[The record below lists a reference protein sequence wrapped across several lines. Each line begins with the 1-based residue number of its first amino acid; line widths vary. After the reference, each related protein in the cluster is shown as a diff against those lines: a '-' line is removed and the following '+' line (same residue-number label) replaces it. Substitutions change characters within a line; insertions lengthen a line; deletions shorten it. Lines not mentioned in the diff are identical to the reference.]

1 MSNNP
6 TAIQSQKWIVEAL
19 LELMASKEYHLI
31 SVSELSA
38 KAQIDRR
45 TFYRHFACKDD
56 ILRLLINEIST
67 EYLNALQAN
76 SLTDTYTIT
85 KIFFDVCLQH
95 SEFFILLSKSNLMYY
110 LLEKFY
116 ANLPIIHS
124 QVRSNEIE
132 SLLGQDMDYFL
143 FFHAGGF
150 WSILSKWITDGME
163 KSSNDLAILASTI
176 TSRLI

>member
-6 TAIQSQKWIVEAL
+6 TAIQSKKWIVEAL
-19 LELMASKEYHLI
+19 LALMALKEYRFI

-56 ILRLLINEIST
+56 ILRFLIDDISM
-67 EYLNALQAN
+67 EYLNALQAD
-76 SLTDTYTIT
+76 SPMDTYTIT
-85 KIFFDVCLQH
+85 KIFFNVCLRH
-95 SEFFILLSKSNLMYY
+95 SNFLILLSQQNLMYF

-116 ANLPIIHS
+116 ENLPIIHS
-124 QVRSNEIE
+124 QVRSKEIE

-150 WSILSKWITDGME
+150 WSILSKWIADGME
-163 KSSNDLAILASTI
+163 KSTNDLAVLASTI